1 MAAATLRQSGVP
13 AQGRQDALVANAAL
27 ARRKP
32 HICFVAPYAW
42 PVLSR
47 DPNIQ
52 VVGGAEVQ
60 QCILARLFAD
70 NGYRV
75 SMISFDHGQPSPIL
89 VDGVTVYKSFR
100 ESAGI
105 PVLRFLHPRLT
116 SMWRALREVDADVY
130 YQRSS
135 AMWTGVIAEFCRR
148 HGKRAIYAGAS
159 DRDFEIGQEQIV
171 LGRDR
176 WLYRRGLARVDRIVA
191 QNPFQ
196 VESCRRNHQRPAVL
210 IPSCYV
216 PPAHAR
222 RATLDNDPVLWVGTI
237 HGYKRPDMF
246 LEIAERLPHRRF
258 VMIGGPSIGGERLK
272 AGYFEDIRDRAARLP
287 NVEFT
292 GFLPLAAVEPWFDRA
307 RLLVLTSVYE
317 GMPNVFLQAWAR
329 GVPTV
334 ATVDVGAPVNTVVT
348 DAAQAA
354 AKVEALLGNT
364 ALWTQASSDSL
375 AYFERNHSSAEVLGR
390 YSRLLEELVP

>member
-13 AQGRQDALVANAAL
+13 AQGPREVP
-27 ARRKP
+27 RRKP
-32 HICFVAPYAW
+32 HVCFVAPYAW

-60 QCILARLFAD
+60 QCAIARLLAD

-75 SMISFDHGQPSPIL
+75 SMISFDYGQPSPVL

-100 ESAGI
+100 EGAGI
-105 PVLRFLHPRLT
+105 PVLRFLHPRLST
-116 SMWRALREVDADVY
+116 MWKVLREVDADVY

-148 HGKRAIYAGAS
+148 HGKRSIYAGAS

-176 WLYRRGLARVDRIVA
+176 WLYRRGIARVDRVIA
-191 QNPFQ
+191 QNVFQ
-196 VESCRRNHQRPAVL
+196 RESCRRNHKRNADV

-216 PPAHAR
+216 PPAHAQ
-222 RATLDNDPVLWVGTI
+222 RATLGNDRVLWVGTI
-237 HGYKRPDMF
+237 HGYKRPGIF
-246 LEIAERLPHRRF
+246 LDIAERLPHRKF

-272 AGYFEDIRDRAARLP
+272 AGYFEAIRDRAARLA

-292 GFLPLAAVEPWFDRA
+292 GFLPLAGVEPWFDRA

-329 GVPTV
+329 GVPSV
-334 ATVDVGAPVNTVVT
+334 ATVDVGAPVNTVFT
-348 DAAQAA
+348 DAAQGA
-354 AKVEALLGNT
+354 AKVEALLGNNG
-364 ALWTQASSDSL
+364 LWSQASADSM
-375 AYFERNHSSAEVLGR
+375 AYFERNHSSSEVLAR
-390 YSRLLEELVP
+390 YARLLEDLLPREK

>member
-1 MAAATLRQSGVP
+1 MASATLRQSGVP
-13 AQGRQDALVANAAL
+13 AQGRPEAIAAV
-27 ARRKP
+27 RRKP
-32 HICFVAPYAW
+32 HVCFVAPYAW

-60 QCILARLFAD
+60 QCILARLLAD

-75 SMISFDHGQPSPIL
+75 SMISFDYGQPSPAL
-89 VDGVTVYKSFR
+89 VDGVSVYKSFR
-100 ESAGI
+100 ENAGI

-116 SMWRALREVDADVY
+116 TMWRALREVDADVY

-148 HGKRAIYAGAS
+148 YRKRAIYAGAS
-159 DRDFEIGQEQIV
+159 DRDFDIGQEQIG
-171 LGRDR
+171 LARDR

-191 QNPFQ
+191 QNPYQ
-196 VESCRRNHQRPAVL
+196 LESCRRNHRRDAVL
-210 IPSCYV
+210 IPSCYQL
-216 PPAHAR
+216 PKDAKPGSGDR
-222 RATLDNDPVLWVGTI
+222 VLWVGTI
-237 HGYKRPDMF
+237 HGYKRPEIF
-246 LEIAERLPHRRF
+246 LELAERLPQRRF

-272 AGYFEDIRDRAARLP
+272 PGYYEAIRDRAARLA
-287 NVEFT
+287 NLEFT
-292 GFLPLAAVEPWFDRA
+292 GFLPLAEVEPWFDRA
-307 RLLVLTSVYE
+307 RLLVNTSVYE

-334 ATVDVGAPVNTVVT
+334 ATVDVGAPVNTVFAA
-348 DAAQAA
+348 AAQGA
-354 AKVEALLGNT
+354 AKVEALLSNT
-364 ALWTQASSDSL
+364 ALWNQASSDSL
-375 AYFERNHSSAEVLGR
+375 AYFERNHSSAEVLAR

>member
-1 MAAATLRQSGVP
+1 MAAATLPQSVRRSGLP
-13 AQGRQDALVANAAL
+13 AQGRRGTVTA

-42 PVLSR
+42 PVFSR

-60 QCILARLFAD
+60 QCVLARLLAD

-75 SMISFDHGQPSPIL
+75 SMISFDYGQPSPVL

-100 ESAGI
+100 ESAGV

-116 SMWRALREVDADVY
+116 TMWRVLRQVDADVY

-148 HGKRAIYAGAS
+148 YGKRSIYAGAS

-176 WLYRRGLARVDRIVA
+176 WLYRRGVARVDRVIA
-191 QNPFQ
+191 QNAFQ
-196 VESCRRNHQRPAVL
+196 RDSCRRNHKRNAVV

-216 PPAHAR
+216 PPSHAQ
-222 RATLDNDPVLWVGTI
+222 RATLANDRVLWVGTI
-237 HGYKRPDMF
+237 HGYKRPEIL
-246 LEIAERLPHRRF
+246 LEIAERLPHRKF

-272 AGYFEDIRDRAARLP
+272 AGYFEAIRDRAARLP
-287 NVEFT
+287 NLEFT
-292 GFLPLAAVEPWFDRA
+292 GFLPLAAVEPWFDQA

-329 GVPTV
+329 GVPTA
-334 ATVDVGAPVNTVVT
+334 ATVDVGAPVNTVFT
-348 DAAQAA
+348 DAAQGA
-354 AKVEALLGNT
+354 AKVEALLSNS
-364 ALWTQASSDSL
+364 ALWSQASSDSL
-375 AYFERNHSSAEVLGR
+375 QYFERNHSASEVLSR
-390 YSRLLEELVP
+390 YARLLEELV

>member
-1 MAAATLRQSGVP
+1 MPRATLRQVAVEVP
-13 AQGRQDALVANAAL
+13 QPPKAD

-60 QCILARLFAD
+60 QCILARLLAA

-75 SMISFDHGQPSPIL
+75 SMICFDYGQPSPTLI
-89 VDGVTVYKSFR
+89 DGVTVYKSFR
-100 ESAGI
+100 PDAGV
-105 PVLRFLHPRLT
+105 PVLRFVHPRLT
-116 SMWRALREVDADVY
+116 TMWRVLREVDADVY

-135 AMWTGVIAEFCRR
+135 AMWAGVIAEFCKR
-148 HGKRAIYAGAS
+148 HGKRSIYAGAS

-171 LGRDR
+171 HARDK
-176 WLYRRGLARVDRIVA
+176 WLYRRGLAQVDRIVA
-191 QNPFQ
+191 QNPYQ
-196 VESCRRNHQRPAVL
+196 IDSCRRNHRRQAVL

-216 PPAHAR
+216 PPENANPGQGDR
-222 RATLDNDPVLWVGTI
+222 VLWVGTI
-237 HGYKRPDMF
+237 HGYKRPEMF
-246 LEIAERLPHRRF
+246 LDIAARLPERKF
-258 VMIGGPSIGGERLK
+258 VMIGGPSVGCERLK
-272 AGYFEDIRDRAARLP
+272 PGYFEDIRDRAAKMP

-292 GFLPLAAVEPWFDRA
+292 GLLPLAQVEPWFDQA
-307 RLLVLTSVYE
+307 RVLVSTSVYE

-334 ATVDVGAPVNTVVT
+334 ATVDVGAAVNTVFA
-348 DAAQAA
+348 DAEEGAK
-354 AKVEALLGNT
+354 KVEALLSDA
-364 ALWTQASSDSL
+364 ALWKHASDDSL
-375 AYFERNHSSAEVLGR
+375 AYFQRNHSSTEVLAR
-390 YSRLLEELVP
+390 YSRLIEELLT

>member
-1 MAAATLRQSGVP
+1 MPSATLRQVAVEVP
-13 AQGRQDALVANAAL
+13 EPARPQ

-60 QCILARLFAD
+60 QCILARLLAAD
-70 NGYRV
+70 GYRV
-75 SMISFDHGQPSPIL
+75 SMVCFDYGQPSPTL

-100 ESAGI
+100 PDAGV
-105 PVLRFLHPRLT
+105 PVLRFVHPRLT
-116 SMWRALREVDADVY
+116 TMWRVLREVDADVY

-148 HGKRAIYAGAS
+148 YRKRSIYAGAS
-159 DRDFEIGQEQIV
+159 DRDFELGQEQIV
-171 LGRDR
+171 HARDK
-176 WLYRRGLARVDRIVA
+176 WLYRRGLAQVDRIVA
-191 QNPFQ
+191 QNPYQ
-196 VESCRRNHQRPAVL
+196 IDSCRKHHRRQAVL

-216 PPAHAR
+216 PPEHAVPASLAHER
-222 RATLDNDPVLWVGTI
+222 ILWVGTI
-237 HGYKRPDMF
+237 HSYKRPEMF
-246 LEIAERLPHRRF
+246 LDIAERLPGRRF
-258 VMIGGPSIGGERLK
+258 VMIGGPSVGGERLK
-272 AGYFEDIRDRAARLP
+272 PGYFEAIRDRAAQMA

-292 GFLPLAAVEPWFDRA
+292 GFLPLAQVEPWFDRA
-307 RLLVLTSVYE
+307 RVLVSTSVYE

-334 ATVDVGAPVNTVVT
+334 ATVDVGAAVNTVFA
-348 DAAQAA
+348 DAQEGAT
-354 AKVEALLGNT
+354 KVEALFADAT
-364 ALWTQASSDSL
+364 LWKRASDDSL
-375 AYFERNHSSAEVLGR
+375 AYFQRNHSSTEVLAR
-390 YSRLLEELVP
+390 YSRLIEELVT

>member
-1 MAAATLRQSGVP
+1 MPLATVRAELARP
-13 AQGRQDALVANAAL
+13 APPPATPA

-32 HICFVAPYAW
+32 HLCFVAPYVW

-47 DPNIQ
+47 DPSIQ

-60 QCILARLFAD
+60 QCILARLFAA

-75 SMISFDHGQPSPIL
+75 SMISFDYGQPSPAR
-89 VDGVTVYKSFR
+89 VDGVTVHKAFR
-100 ESAGI
+100 EGAGI

-116 SMWRALREVDADVY
+116 TMWRVLREVDADIY

-148 HGKRAIYAGAS
+148 YGKRSIYAGAS
-159 DRDFEIGQEQIV
+159 DRDFEIGQEQI
-171 LGRDR
+171 LHARDK

-196 VESCRRNHQRPAVL
+196 IESCRRNHGRDAVL
-210 IPSCYV
+210 IPSCYE
-216 PPAHAR
+216 PPAGFKVSSLR
-222 RATLDNDPVLWVGTI
+222 NDAVLWVGTI
-237 HGYKRPDMF
+237 HGYKRPDWF
-246 LEIAERLPHRRF
+246 LDIAERLPHRRF
-258 VMIGGPSIGGERLK
+258 VMVGGPSVGGERLK
-272 AGYFEDIRDRAARLP
+272 PGYYEAIRDRAKRMP

-292 GFLPLAAVEPWFDRA
+292 GFLPLAQVEPWFDEA
-307 RLLVLTSVYE
+307 RLLVSSSVYE

-334 ATVDVGAPVNTVVT
+334 ATVDVGAPVNTVFADPAEGAAKIERLLA
-348 DAAQAA
+348 DAA
-354 AKVEALLGNT
+354 
-364 ALWTQASSDSL
+364 LWSRASDDSL
-375 AYFERNHSSAEVLGR
+375 DYFRRNHSAEEVLGR
-390 YSRLLEELVP
+390 YARLFAELAA